1 MPPPV
6 VVQERTRG
14 INPAYTA
21 LQQPWQVAEPASQ
34 RNHQISRRDFLK
46 LGLAALGAVAGATML
61 PESVMA
67 LGNEDQAQ
75 LGVQYETGQAH
86 SVRESLSTESQE
98 FLRNHNIRTIIY
110 EGRTTSLDDEK
121 LARDP
126 GISAHLD
133 GVVRNLRGIELSG
146 QRPANIPG
154 YVGDI
159 TPADVHLSYDD
170 TTIMMDKTDSG
181 QFITQTTIEK
191 RTSNNLAEL
200 AANLIDLRKSVMIT
214 LGGKEEKIIWMD
226 NYKTQKIFEGI
237 TSEIVVDTKRGSV
250 FQTTYSPKNILA
262 QLVQTINQTLQV
274 ERLSDS
280 GDALKTV
287 FLPNSGAFV
296 LAAKD
301 LYNSV
306 RDRFSPQQAEAKMEE
321 IFSKLFSK
329 SATPESRRSMYMQMG
344 GDPEKMG
351 LINDM
356 FQPDLPVNMDLAL
369 KMVGSYR
376 YILENMDTPEKLQAF
391 LKNTTDQGI
400 FFALF
405 PTIRIPEVP
414 NDPETRIQK
423 AMESVLRREIHL
435 PYAIPQLHIIQM
447 RRGNEVKQVLVARY
461 SATDMST
468 LNAGTTTVMP
478 GESLVYIA
486 DADSMEPGDVFGYG
500 LFNTYDKSALMQQFR
515 SISPNDYAAVN
526 TDIFASGKF
535 RGWQFD
541 SAAGILEAKNDAVRL
556 YYDPAA
562 NDSKLFAGIELPLSG
577 SGEGKIAELR
587 PGSIWSEKYTRRTK
601 YSNRH
606 TLFTGAYPYSIL
618 DVTDKV
624 IQLRK
629 EGYTTASQFG
639 FLSPPEAAQMV
650 FGLTNK
656 ADYANLERFMGSA
669 SAALIQNGN
678 PGLLQSAHSIV
689 ISQGET
695 KCTHYKIE
703 TKSKWFGLVQEK
715 TFVPQGS
722 EVINPN
728 MLLRAY
734 EIREV
739 NGKPVVVVSKADD
752 GTFYAVPEEQMQF
765 VGVDSDMLLD
775 LQNAI
780 TIAAL
785 VWGGYKVFTN
795 PTIGSAL
802 QSLSKTLTKAI
813 FK

>member
-1 MPPPV
+1 MPPQV
-6 VVQERTRG
+6 TTQERTRG
-14 INPAYTA
+14 INPAYPA
-21 LQQPWQVAEPASQ
+21 LQQPWKVAPSPTRHEL
-34 RNHQISRRDFLK
+34 SRRDFLK
-46 LGLAALGAVAGATML
+46 LGLATIGAVAGASLL

-67 LGNEDQAQ
+67 MGEEQGNQ
-75 LGVQYETGQAH
+75 GVQYEMQQPVAF
-86 SVRESLSTESQE
+86 RESLSVESQD

-110 EGRTTSLDDEK
+110 EGRTTSLDDAK
-121 LARDP
+121 LLRDP
-126 GISAHLD
+126 AISSHLD

-159 TPADVHLSYDD
+159 TPADVHLSFDD

-214 LGGKEEKIIWMD
+214 LGGKEDKIIWMD
-226 NYKTQKIFEGI
+226 NHKTQKIFEGI

-329 SATPESRRSMYMQMG
+329 NATPESRRSMYLEMG

-356 FQPDLPVNMDLAL
+356 FQADLPVTMDLAM

-376 YILENMDTPEKLQAF
+376 YILENIDTPEKLQAF
-391 LKNTTDQGI
+391 LKTTTEQGI
-400 FFALF
+400 FSALF
-405 PTIRIPEVP
+405 PTIRIPEAP
-414 NDPETRIQK
+414 NDPEARIQK

-478 GESLVYIA
+478 GETLVYIA

-500 LFNTYDKSALMQQFR
+500 LFNTYDKNALMQQFR

-562 NDSKLFAGIELPLSG
+562 NGSKLFAGIELPVSG
-577 SGEGKIAELR
+577 GNGEGKIAELR
-587 PGSIWSEKYTRRTK
+587 PGSIWSEKYTRRSK

-695 KCTHYKIE
+695 RCTHYKIE

-715 TFVPQGS
+715 VFVPQGS
-722 EVINPN
+722 EAVSPN

-739 NGKPVVVVSKADD
+739 NGKPVVVVAKADD
-752 GTFYAVPEEQMQF
+752 GTFYSVPEEQMQF

-780 TIAAL
+780 SIAAL

>member
-6 VVQERTRG
+6 ITQERTRG
-14 INPAYTA
+14 VNPAYTA
-21 LQQPWQVAEPASQ
+21 LQQPWKVAEPTHI
-34 RNHQISRRDFLK
+34 NHQISRRDFLK
-46 LGLAALGAVAGATML
+46 LGLAALGAVAGASML
-61 PESVMA
+61 PESVLAMGDE
-67 LGNEDQAQ
+67 GNQQ
-75 LGVQYETGQAH
+75 PQYEMARTA
-86 SVRESLSTESQE
+86 SFRELLSTESQE
-98 FLRNHNIRTIIY
+98 FLRNHNIHTIIY
-110 EGRTTSLDDEK
+110 EGRTTSLDDAK
-121 LARDP
+121 LANDMAV
-126 GISAHLD
+126 SAHMDL
-133 GVVRNLRGIELSG
+133 VVRNLRGIEQSG
-146 QRPANIPG
+146 TRPANIPG
-154 YVGDI
+154 YTGDV
-159 TPADVHLSYDD
+159 TPSDMHLSFDN
-170 TTIMMDKTDSG
+170 TTIMIDKTEKG
-181 QFITQTTIEK
+181 QLITQTTIEK
-191 RTSNNLAEL
+191 RSSNNLPEL

-214 LGGKEEKIIWMD
+214 LGGKEDKVIWMD
-226 NYKTQKIFEGI
+226 NHKSQKIFEGI

-329 SATPESRRSMYMQMG
+329 TATPESRRSMYLEMG

-356 FQPDLPVNMDLAL
+356 FQADLPVNMDLAL

-376 YILENMDTPEKLQAF
+376 YILENIDTPEKLQAF

-405 PTIRIPEVP
+405 PTIRIPEAP
-414 NDPETRIQK
+414 NDTDAKVQRATE
-423 AMESVLRREIHL
+423 AVLRREVHL

-447 RRGNEVKQVLVARY
+447 RRGTETKQVLVARY

-478 GESLVYIA
+478 GENLVYIGE
-486 DADSMEPGDVFGYG
+486 ADSMEPGDVFGYG
-500 LFNTYDKSALMQQFR
+500 LFNDYDKKTLMQQFR
-515 SISPNDYAAVN
+515 SISPNDYTTLN
-526 TDIFASGKF
+526 TDYFASGKF

-541 SAAGILEAKNDAVRL
+541 GAAGILEAKNDAVRL

-562 NDSKLFAGIELPLSG
+562 NGSKLFAGIELPTSG
-577 SGEGKIAELR
+577 GNSEGKIAELR
-587 PGSIWSEKYTRRTK
+587 PGSIWSEKYTHRSK
-601 YSNRH
+601 YSNRP
-606 TLFTGAYPYSIL
+606 TLFTGAYPYSIM
-618 DVTDKV
+618 DVTEKV

-629 EGYTTASQFG
+629 EGYTSASQFG
-639 FLSPPEAAQMV
+639 FLSPPEAAQMM

-656 ADYANLERFMGSA
+656 VDYANLERFMGTA

-678 PGLLQSAHSIV
+678 PGFLQSAHSVV

-695 KCTHYKIE
+695 RCTHYKIE
-703 TKSKWFGLVQEK
+703 TKSKWFGLIQEK

-722 EVINPN
+722 EVVNPN

-734 EIREV
+734 EIKEV
-739 NGKPVVVVSKADD
+739 NGKPMVVVANADD

-785 VWGGYKVFTN
+785 VWGGYRVLSS
-795 PTIGSAL
+795 PTIGNAL

>member
-14 INPAYTA
+14 INPAYPA
-21 LQQPWQVAEPASQ
+21 LQQPWQVAESTPRS
-34 RNHQISRRDFLK
+34 NTISRRDFLK
-46 LGLAALGAVAGATML
+46 LGLAALGAVTAASVL

-67 LGNEDQAQ
+67 LGNEGQQQPSYEAQ
-75 LGVQYETGQAH
+75 RNA
-86 SVRESLSTESQE
+86 SIRELLSIESQE
-98 FLRNHNIRTIIY
+98 FLHNHNIHTVIY
-110 EGRTTSLDDEK
+110 EGRTTSLDDAK
-121 LARDP
+121 LANDVAV
-126 GISAHLD
+126 SNHLD
-133 GVVRNLRGIELSG
+133 SVVRNLRSIEQSG
-146 QRPANIPG
+146 TRPANIPG
-154 YVGDI
+154 YTGDI
-159 TPADVHLSYDD
+159 TPSDIHLSFDN
-170 TTIMMDKTDSG
+170 TTIMIDRTEKG
-181 QFITQTTIEK
+181 QLITQTTIEK
-191 RTSNNLAEL
+191 RNSNNIAEL

-214 LGGKEEKIIWMD
+214 LGGKEDKIIWMD
-226 NYKTQKIFEGI
+226 NHKTQKVFEGI

-280 GDALKTV
+280 GDALRTV

-329 SATPESRRSMYMQMG
+329 SATPESRRSMYMEMG

-356 FQPDLPVNMDLAL
+356 FQADLPVNMDLAM

-376 YILENMDTPEKLQAF
+376 YILENIDTPEKLQAF

-405 PTIRIPEVP
+405 PTIRIPEAP
-414 NDPETRIQK
+414 NDTDAKVQRATE
-423 AMESVLRREIHL
+423 AVLRREVHL
-435 PYAIPQLHIIQM
+435 PYAIPQLHIVQI
-447 RRGNEVKQVLVARY
+447 RRGTETKQVLVARY

-478 GESLVYIA
+478 GENLVYIG

-500 LFNTYDKSALMQQFR
+500 LFNDYDKKALMQQFR
-515 SISPNDYAAVN
+515 SLPPSEYSAMNMDTVWG
-526 TDIFASGKF
+526 GKF

-562 NDSKLFAGIELPLSG
+562 NDSKLFAGIELPTSG
-577 SGEGKIAELR
+577 GNSEGKIAELR
-587 PGSIWSEKYTRRTK
+587 PGSIWSKKYTHRSK
-601 YSNRH
+601 YANRP
-606 TLFTGAYPYSIL
+606 TLFTGDYPYSIL

-624 IQLRK
+624 VQLRK
-629 EGYTTASQFG
+629 EGYTSASQFG

-656 ADYANLERFMGSA
+656 VDYGNLERFMGTA

-678 PGLLQSAHSIV
+678 PGFLQSAHSIV
-689 ISQGET
+689 LSQGET
-695 KCTHYKIE
+695 RCTHYKIE
-703 TKSKWFGLVQEK
+703 TKSKWFGLIQEK

-722 EVINPN
+722 EVVNPN

-734 EIREV
+734 EIKEV
-739 NGKPVVVVSKADD
+739 NGKPMVVVANADD

-785 VWGGYKVFTN
+785 VWGGYRVLSS
-795 PTIGSAL
+795 PTIGNAL